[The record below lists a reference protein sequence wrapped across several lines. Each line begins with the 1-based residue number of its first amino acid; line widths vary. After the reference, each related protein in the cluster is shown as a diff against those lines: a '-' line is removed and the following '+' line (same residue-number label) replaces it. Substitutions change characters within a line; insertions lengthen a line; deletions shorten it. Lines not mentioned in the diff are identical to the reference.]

1 MSYIL
6 DALRK
11 SEKERQA
18 GQVPG
23 LPDLVTEEQKP
34 SSPRWLWLAG
44 LMLLLNLSGL
54 GYWLFHRQEPTP
66 APANG
71 APPASL
77 PAAPAQPS
85 AASADQAPPQP
96 PIVNAGVHSP
106 NPAMPAPVA
115 TPAPVP
121 PAPPP
126 AATVPPVVAAPAP
139 VQPTVPTAMSPVA
152 APAPVTPSPVAPAV
166 PVPATPP
173 VAVATPGPLPQVQV
187 PPAAATPPAVFSPAE
202 PPPAAP
208 VAPPTPTRKGSSS
221 KAARAQPAAP
231 PPVAAAPPVERT
243 PPTYAPPRQARAPAR
258 ALAPPRYARPDSEFD
273 EADRELER
281 EGEMMADAGRGHH
294 AAEPEVSIRQRPVIR
309 GGTPDLREL
318 PLDFQERVPPMKISM
333 FAYSKNPAER
343 FVIIDMRKYRP
354 GDRLPGGILLLSI
367 QAENLLLELDG
378 QKFLVPRF

>member
-23 LPDLVTEEQKP
+23 LPDLVSEEQKP
-34 SSPRWLWLAG
+34 ASPRWLWLAG
-44 LMLLLNLSGL
+44 LGLLLLNLAGL
-54 GYWLFHRQEPTP
+54 GYWLFQRQDSTPPPTN
-66 APANG
+66 AATV
-71 APPASL
+71 PASL

-96 PIVNAGVHSP
+96 PIVNAGVSAP

-121 PAPPP
+121 PATPP
-126 AATVPPVVAAPAP
+126 AATAPPAVVP
-139 VQPTVPTAMSPVA
+139 VQPPVA
-152 APAPVTPSPVAPAV
+152 TATPPITALAPATPSPVAPAV

-173 VAVATPGPLPQVQV
+173 AVFS
-187 PPAAATPPAVFSPAE
+187 PPATPPA
-202 PPPAAP
+202 AP
-208 VAPPTPTRKGSSS
+208 IAQPTPTRKGSSS

-231 PPVAAAPPVERT
+231 PPVAAAPPAETTR
-243 PPTYAPPRQARAPAR
+243 PTYAPPRQARAPAR
-258 ALAPPRYARPDSEFD
+258 AMTPPRYARPDSEFD
-273 EADRELER
+273 EADLELER
-281 EGEMMADAGRGHH
+281 EGEMMADAGRGRH
-294 AAEPEVSIRQRPVIR
+294 AAEPEVAIRQRPVIR